1 MVAGDP
7 TAPGEALDEDLK
19 RVAMEAAPDGILL
32 VDRSG
37 RILLANPAMQAMS
50 GYGAAELLGHSL
62 QMLLP
67 AEAQAAHGPQLQSYF
82 AQPARRPMGQGR
94 DLWLLR
100 KDGKRLSVDIA
111 LGHSPHG
118 SGVAVAFV
126 RDLSQLRQMEAC
138 MHYHATHDTLTGLL
152 NRWQFGLQVEQAI
165 SQAQAQS
172 ESGAGPASFALL
184 LLDLDNFKAIN
195 DGYGHDVGDQVLK
208 EVARRLQV
216 ALGGSATLARMGGD
230 EFTALL
236 KPCNE
241 PDLRQRID
249 ALLHELC
256 RPCAIGHYAL
266 NFGASVGAAF
276 YPQDAGDAATLMRYA
291 DMAMYDAKQRSRSS
305 YARYACAMGE
315 AMAEK
320 VLLHERLK
328 RALDRGLLSLH
339 FQPQVQVLG
348 GQVQGVE
355 ALLRWNDEQMG
366 WVSPERFVPVAES
379 TGLILALG
387 EWVID
392 AACRQAGDWLRAGM
406 PLRVAVNL
414 SAQQLRQ
421 ADLQQRLMASLA
433 RHGVPPHLLELEVTE
448 SAAMTDPLQARE
460 LLGSLLAA
468 GVCVVLDDFGTGYSS
483 LAHLRDLPVSRVKID
498 RTFIGPML
506 DSPADAKIVKA
517 VIALARTLGLQV
529 VAEGVETAEQLRLL
543 RILDCDAYQGWL
555 FARALPAEQIPP
567 LLQRPAE
574 AVLVQ

>member
-1 MVAGDP
+1 MADGD
-7 TAPGEALDEDLK
+7 AAAAALQPVPVQGIGEDL
-19 RVAMEAAPDGILL
+19 RSVAMEAAPDGILL

-50 GYGAAELLGHSL
+50 GYGAHELLGNPL

-67 AEAQAAHGPQLQSYF
+67 AEAHAAHGPQLQSYF
-82 AQPARRPMGQGR
+82 DRPARRPMGQGR

-100 KDGKRLSVDIA
+100 KDGQRLSVDIA

-118 SGVAVAFV
+118 GGVAVAFV

-152 NRWQFGLQVEQAI
+152 NRWQFGLQMEQAI
-165 SQAQAQS
+165 SQAQA
-172 ESGAGPASFALL
+172 GTGPASFALL
-184 LLDLDNFKAIN
+184 LLDLDDFKAIN
-195 DGYGHDVGDQVLK
+195 DGYGHGVGDQVLK
-208 EVARRLQV
+208 EVARRLQA
-216 ALGGSATLARMGGD
+216 ALGRSATLARMGGD
-230 EFTALL
+230 EFTVLLHPCGGEAALR
-236 KPCNE
+236 P
-241 PDLRQRID
+241 RID
-249 ALLHELC
+249 ALLQELC
-256 RPCAIGHYAL
+256 RPCAVGHFSL

-291 DMAMYDAKQRSRSS
+291 DMAMYEAKQRGRAS
-305 YARYACAMGE
+305 YARYASAMGE

-339 FQPQVQVLG
+339 FQPQVQVSG

-392 AACRQAGDWLRAGM
+392 AACRQAGDWLR
-406 PLRVAVNL
+406 
-414 SAQQLRQ
+414 
-421 ADLQQRLMASLA
+421 
-433 RHGVPPHLLELEVTE
+433 LLELEVTE

-483 LAHLRDLPVSRVKID
+483 LAHLRDLPISRVKID

-543 RILDCDAYQGWL
+543 RILDCDTYQGWL
-555 FARALPAEQIPP
+555 FARAMPAEQIPA
-567 LLQRPAE
+567 LLQRPAA

>member
-1 MVAGDP
+1 MASAWSAQAGHLIGP
-7 TAPGEALDEDLK
+7 CEALDEELK
-19 RVAMEAAPDGILL
+19 RVAMEAAPDGIVL
-32 VDRSG
+32 VDRKG

-50 GYGAAELLGHSL
+50 GYGASELLGRPL

-67 AEAQAAHGPQLQSYF
+67 PEAHAAHGPQLQSYF

-118 SGVAVAFV
+118 GGVAVAFV

-152 NRWQFGLQVEQAI
+152 NRWQFGLQLEQAI
-165 SQAQAQS
+165 SQAQAQVG
-172 ESGAGPASFALL
+172 SGSGSGTGPASFALL

-208 EVARRLQV
+208 EVARRLQA
-216 ALGGSATLARMGGD
+216 ALGTSATLARMGGD
-230 EFTALL
+230 EFTAVLH
-236 KPCNE
+236 PCNG
-241 PDLRQRID
+241 PDLRRRVD
-249 ALLHELC
+249 ALLGELC

-266 NFGASVGAAF
+266 NFGASVGVAF

-291 DMAMYDAKQRSRSS
+291 DMAMYDAKQRGRAS
-305 YARYACAMGE
+305 YACYASAMGE

-339 FQPQVQVLG
+339 FQPQVQVMG

-379 TGLILALG
+379 TG
-387 EWVID
+387 
-392 AACRQAGDWLRAGM
+392 RLRTTT
-406 PLRVAVNL
+406 L
-414 SAQQLRQ
+414 SSRPKDRPWA
-421 ADLQQRLMASLA
+421 
-433 RHGVPPHLLELEVTE
+433 
-448 SAAMTDPLQARE
+448 SAA
-460 LLGSLLAA
+460 
-468 GVCVVLDDFGTGYSS
+468 
-483 LAHLRDLPVSRVKID
+483 
-498 RTFIGPML
+498 
-506 DSPADAKIVKA
+506 
-517 VIALARTLGLQV
+517 
-529 VAEGVETAEQLRLL
+529 
-543 RILDCDAYQGWL
+543 
-555 FARALPAEQIPP
+555 ALPKSS
-567 LLQRPAE
+567 RPWPAK
-574 AVLVQ
+574 APSRNRATGPAGQTPAGTASWATR